1 MARRQS
7 NGRGRPNRVGNP
19 ARRAT
24 ALLDAG
30 PLAPYQMRARPGM
43 RALGRIVRIAS
54 EEEADLAND
63 SMIAELEVGG
73 DEALDTP
80 LHAEGGGPRP
90 PCMVCRLDLEDEVL
104 DRPITANSC
113 YGPGATRVN

>member
-1 MARRQS
+1 
-7 NGRGRPNRVGNP
+7 
-19 ARRAT
+19 
-24 ALLDAG
+24 
-30 PLAPYQMRARPGM
+30 M

>member
-7 NGRGRPNRVGNP
+7 NGRDRPNRVGNP

-30 PLAPYQMRARPGM
+30 PLAPFQMRARPGM

-63 SMIAELEVGG
+63 SMIAELEIGG

-80 LHAEGGGPRP
+80 LDAGTCPRP
-90 PCMVCRLDLEDEVL
+90 PCVVCRLDLDDEVL